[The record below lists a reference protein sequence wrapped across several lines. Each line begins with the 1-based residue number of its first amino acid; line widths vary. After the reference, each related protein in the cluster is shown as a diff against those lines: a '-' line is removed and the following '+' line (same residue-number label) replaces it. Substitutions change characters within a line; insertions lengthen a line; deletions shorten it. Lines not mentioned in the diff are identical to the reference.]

1 MDLKTLIEDGEKVVN
16 TSPIHPHPEIIT
28 KSLEYLET
36 LKKKCS
42 KNLHVVLMGEV
53 KSGKST
59 LLNALVGE
67 VVSPVGITETTATII
82 NVFYMANCQAKC
94 NTFEK

>member
-16 TSPIHPHPEIIT
+16 ASPVHPHPEIVT
-28 KSLEYLET
+28 KSLEHLET

-42 KNLHVVLMGEV
+42 KDLHVVLMGEV

-59 LLNALVGE
+59 LLNALAGE
-67 VVSPVGITETTATII
+67 VVSPVGITETTAAII
-82 NVFYMANCQAKC
+82 NVCYGDGF
-94 NTFEK
+94 TI

>member
-59 LLNALVGE
+59 LLNALVWRSSLTSWHNG
-67 VVSPVGITETTATII
+67 
-82 NVFYMANCQAKC
+82 NYCNNHKC
-94 NTFEK
+94 LLW